1 MGERRTGQNLMAM
14 TLTEQEL
21 SRVRRLLLEI
31 DTEVSGRARKSVV
44 NTRTRNIRLLLNKA
58 WRRANDRNT
67 NTNT

>member
-1 MGERRTGQNLMAM
+1 MGERSTGQNLMAM

-67 NTNT
+67 NKNT

>member
-1 MGERRTGQNLMAM
+1 MGERSTGQNLMAM

-31 DTEVSGRARKSVV
+31 DTEVSGLARKSVV

-67 NTNT
+67 NKNT

>member
-1 MGERRTGQNLMAM
+1 MAM